1 MDRSVTVNTDYR
13 PVTDRTLS
21 FRGLAEVFYSPTAFF
36 EKSKERPSLL
46 APFIAFAVLLIT
58 FSLVTID
65 ISFETLMERTQEQ
78 TQGRMEFTPEEAR
91 SMKRQVLVNDN
102 VVLFLVP
109 LIAAG
114 LCMLWGNL
122 VYPGAARFKQVL
134 SVMLYGEVIYAVGKI
149 VLAPLMLIKQTT
161 SVSLSLAVLA
171 PYLGES
177 RLLPLALSRI
187 DLFLIWEIVAIG
199 IGLSIIYDVSRNRG
213 YLYSVLSMGLLSVCS
228 VLFRAVLMMQ

>member
-1 MDRSVTVNTDYR
+1 RRCS
-13 PVTDRTLS
+13 
-21 FRGLAEVFYSPTAFF
+21 SPTAFF